1 MKSPNFWSQH
11 ERGMQAIALEPIA
24 QFLGLLSTAR
34 YSLVK
39 PRKVKAPVI
48 CVGNLV
54 AGGAGKTP
62 TAISIA
68 GLLREKG
75 INVSFLTRGYGGK
88 EQGPI
93 RVDLQRHNA
102 AQVGDEP
109 ILLAHVAPTWVS
121 RNRILGA
128 KLAISEGAKVLI
140 MDDGF
145 QNPYLTKDFSI
156 IVIDGGYGFGNN
168 RLIPAGPLR
177 ETIVKGL
184 PRADAIVL
192 IGQDKTGVLDVI
204 NKYELPT
211 FCAKLIPTL
220 KSRNLQGKTVVA
232 FSGIGRP
239 SKFFF
244 TLRDIGCTIIKSVS
258 FPDHHHYKPA
268 EIMKLVEYATSLGA
282 IPVTTEKD
290 WVRLPFDIQPMIRS
304 VSVILEWENSAT
316 LLKLINPKLR
326 RNSI

>member
-1 MKSPNFWSQH
+1 MKSPNFWSQN
-11 ERGMQAIALEPIA
+11 EQSIEALALEPIA
-24 QFLGLLSTAR
+24 QVLNLLSTVR

-39 PRKVKAPVI
+39 PRKVKALVI

-68 GLLREKG
+68 GLLRKKG
-75 INVSFLTRGYGGK
+75 INVSFLTRGYRGK
-88 EQGPI
+88 ERGPI
-93 RVDLQRHNA
+93 RVDPQRHNA
-102 AQVGDEP
+102 VQVGDEP

-128 KLAISEGAKVLI
+128 KMAISEGAKVLI

-145 QNPYLTKDFSI
+145 QNPFLTKDFSI

-168 RLIPAGPLR
+168 RLIPAGPMR

-192 IGQDKTGVLDVI
+192 IGQDKTGISDLID
-204 NKYELPT
+204 NYKLPMFQAELLPT
-211 FCAKLIPTL
+211 PQSSEL
-220 KSRNLQGKTVVA
+220 RGQTVVA

-244 TLRDIGCTIIKSVS
+244 TLRNIGCTIIKSVS
-258 FPDHHHYKPA
+258 FSDHHHYKPD
-268 EIMKLVEYATSLGA
+268 EIMKLVEYAGSQGA

-290 WVRLPFDIQPMIRS
+290 WVRLPPDAQPMIQS
-304 VSVILEWENSAT
+304 VSVNLEWEDPDA
-316 LLKLINPKLR
+316 LLNLINPIL
-326 RNSI
+326 NQNFS